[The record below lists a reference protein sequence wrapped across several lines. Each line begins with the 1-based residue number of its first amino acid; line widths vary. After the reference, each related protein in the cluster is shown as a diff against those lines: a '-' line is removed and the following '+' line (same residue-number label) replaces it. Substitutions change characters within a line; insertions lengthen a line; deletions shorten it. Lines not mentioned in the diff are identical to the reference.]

1 LLINLFFQTT
11 VSSLDTST
19 VKSKCRLSLNLNRES
34 SDYCR
39 PSTSSNTSSTLSETL
54 HIKSQRDSHRK
65 LELTEVT
72 LSSELFLAPEM
83 MYASLDLPGMV
94 VECTKDLPD
103 YVLKECFSNI
113 LLTGGNT
120 DLRGFDQRFSRDL
133 RELIPEHSPI
143 INVRNSPNGN
153 HSWNTVI
160 GANSVPVPVPYEN
173 VVHLHDPGS
182 ALWMTREEYITFG
195 NQMIAVNDSIL
206 DEDG

>member
-1 LLINLFFQTT
+1 MLINLFFQTT

-113 LLTGGNT
+113 LLTGMRFFPFVVDIRKIWKFKRKKNVQKYSKS
-120 DLRGFDQRFSRDL
+120 LWYMFSRAS
-133 RELIPEHSPI
+133 E
-143 INVRNSPNGN
+143 
-153 HSWNTVI
+153 
-160 GANSVPVPVPYEN
+160 
-173 VVHLHDPGS
+173 
-182 ALWMTREEYITFG
+182 
-195 NQMIAVNDSIL
+195 
-206 DEDG
+206 